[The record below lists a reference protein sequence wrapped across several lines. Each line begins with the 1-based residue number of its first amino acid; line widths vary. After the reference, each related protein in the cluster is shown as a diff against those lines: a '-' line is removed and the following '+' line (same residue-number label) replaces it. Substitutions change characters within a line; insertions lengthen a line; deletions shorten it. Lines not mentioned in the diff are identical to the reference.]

1 MSNEISQ
8 IELRDHKGLM
18 EKIRILC
25 DKLDE
30 LFLIYQQL
38 QQAVP
43 NHNADSDAH
52 RDIRELIISLD
63 EREADHYSELEST
76 ISTNNTAINNR
87 VDALSDAITT
97 SNNTLTPRIDSL
109 DNSVASIINGTVTYT
124 NPLKSDVRTRTF
136 LNGNTGTVSLSSI
149 APAGYNM
156 LLRVKSTNGTF
167 TEGAYNNKY
176 QVSYTADS
184 TITAGINRV
193 DKTNILI
200 DENGNA
206 SFCNNVTVAGDI
218 TATNITGHIAG
229 KVDEAYTADTATVA
243 NKAKALIS
251 DTTFSNADTH
261 LLKYSSGQFIGT
273 EGSDDNLSVLSY
285 PNGATNVNSSGKA
298 NIQNIRLLWAG
309 NSKFWHDIFVSPNQR
324 YIWHRN
330 VKGTAKD
337 WARIVEESTS
347 TTWNINIS
355 GSANTAI
362 SAADATHAVS
372 ADTALQ
378 ATNATNANKAL
389 LADNAT
395 HAVNA
400 DNAVNAN
407 NATYATTAGNATTA
421 DNATHATN
429 ADNTVKDSLGNPIH
443 TYYVTTV
450 TRQDIAGD
458 KTFNNK
464 VSLKGDVD
472 VISTAPVI
480 RINCSSL
487 NKGFNPS
494 VAVEE
499 SILYTDKNNVA
510 LAGVHYRAGTAGSSN
525 INIECYNNKK
535 TSSGSVSLGFSTPSS
550 TTATLELNVD
560 TIIPRRG
567 ITVLGTSDYRFA
579 NVFSAGV
586 TIDKDGVG
594 TIKMLARVYNSNI
607 QTAAYAFIPGDNL
620 FAVAFVTGN
629 ETASDSLVTAPITV
643 VVDKSASQPGTWQP
657 LQNLFGTWR
666 MYGNILIGMYRRV
679 A

>member
-87 VDALSDAITT
+87 VDALSDAVTT
-97 SNNTLTPRIDSL
+97 GNSTLTSRIDNL
-109 DNSVASIINGTVTYT
+109 DNSVASIIDGTVTYT

-136 LNGNTGTVSLSSI
+136 LNGNTGTVSLNST

-156 LLRVKSTNGTF
+156 LLRVKSTNGAF

-429 ADNTVKDSLGNPIH
+429 ADNAVKDSLGNPIH

-472 VISTAPVI
+472 VINTEPKI
-480 RINCSSL
+480 RVNCSSL

-560 TIIPRRG
+560 TIIPLRAD
-567 ITVLGTSDYRFA
+567 TVLGTSDYKFA
-579 NVFSAGV
+579 NIQSAGV
-586 TIDKDGVG
+586 TIDQDGVG
-594 TIKMLARVYNSNI
+594 TIKMLARVYNSNT
-607 QTAAYAFIPGDNL
+607 QTAAYSRISGANL

-629 ETASDSLVTAPITV
+629 ESASDSLVTAPITV

-666 MYGNILIGMYRRV
+666 IEGNILIGMYRRV